1 MSVLDDIKSNL
12 ATQSEGFAVVNDGTL
27 ITSSVDTSR
36 SGAAMLFAAS
46 TRLPEAPLFFA
57 LCGKDECG
65 CCEKFLS
72 EIKPTAK
79 IVSVKVQV
87 QPLPRGKADAC

>member
-12 ATQSEGFAVVNDGTL
+12 ATQSEGYAVVNDGIL
-27 ITSSVDTSR
+27 VTSSVDTSR
-36 SGAAMLFAAS
+36 SGAVQLFAAI
-46 TRLPEAPLFFA
+46 THLPEALLFMA

-65 CCEKFLS
+65 CCERFLKK
-72 EIKPTAK
+72 IKPTAK

-87 QPLPRGKADAC
+87 QP

>member
-12 ATQSEGFAVVNDGTL
+12 ATHSEGFAVVNDGTL

-36 SGAAMLFAAS
+36 SGAALLFAA
-46 TRLPEAPLFFA
+46 TTLLPEAPLFLT

-65 CCEKFLS
+65 CAEKFLK

-87 QPLPRGKADAC
+87 QPSPRSKG